1 MKNQE
6 LINIIRYV
14 KQVLK
19 PYYHALVRM
28 MKWQRRIGLHCEDFS
43 IISNNCTGGY
53 VYQYYGISYKTP
65 TEGVYFTTDDYL
77 KLIANPRYYFTQK
90 VTLIP
95 PEYSTLYSIEKPFTF
110 PVGKID
116 DIEIYFMHYPNP
128 EEALSKWYR
137 RSKRLNYSKVF
148 CLLTENEFFK
158 DEHIIRFNSIM
169 KTNNSKGICLTVKK
183 YKTGGEYV
191 PNIPTSGEN
200 AAWIP
205 DIIVRCINWKKII
218 NSL

>member
-1 MKNQE
+1 MRQCMNA
-6 LINIIRYV
+6 IRNI
-14 KQVLK
+14 KQTLK
-19 PYYHALVRM
+19 PYYHMLLRM
-28 MKWQRRIGLHCEDFS
+28 IKWQRRIGLHCKDFS
-43 IISNNCTGGY
+43 VISNNCTGGY

-77 KLIANPRYYFTQK
+77 KLIANPRYYFTHK

-95 PEYSTLYSIEKPFTF
+95 SKESTLYSKEKPFTF

-137 RSKRLNYSKVF
+137 RSKRLNYSKIF

-158 DEHIIRFNSIM
+158 DEHILEFDSIM
-169 KTNNSKGICLTVKK
+169 KNQNCKGVCLTFNM
-183 YKTGGEYV
+183 YKHGGRHVSNV
-191 PNIPTSGEN
+191 PTNGGN
-200 AAWIP
+200 AAWRP
-205 DIIVRCINWKKII
+205 DIIVRCIDWKKII
-218 NSL
+218 NNL